1 MHKRKKAKISDESQS
16 LSAKAEIDFMKEKA
30 FTFEKQIQAGFWYER
45 EFQSLERKSGEWDEN

>member
-30 FTFEKQIQAGFWYER
+30 FTFEKQIQAGFGM
-45 EFQSLERKSGEWDEN
+45 SENFSKPGKKKWRMG